1 VAGHWNVFSLYKY
14 VGSDAVLDAY
24 TDSNFHVGGGNNLG
38 GTNVKG
44 WVIGG
49 NYGLMKN
56 VWITG
61 RWLSGDMIMGPNY
74 GIDMVQFDINT
85 KF

>member
-1 VAGHWNVFSLYKY
+1 L
-14 VGSDAVLDAY
+14 GS
-24 TDSNFHVGGGNNLG
+24 
-38 GTNVKG
+38 TNVKG
-44 WVIGG
+44 WVVGG
-49 NYGLMKN
+49 NYGLIKN

-74 GIDMVQFDINT
+74 GVDVILFDINT